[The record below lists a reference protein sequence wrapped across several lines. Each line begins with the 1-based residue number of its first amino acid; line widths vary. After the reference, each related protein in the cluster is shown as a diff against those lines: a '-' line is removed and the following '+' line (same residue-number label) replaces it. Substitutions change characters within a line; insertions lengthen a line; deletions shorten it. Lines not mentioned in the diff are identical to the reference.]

1 MPESDKLKGLL
12 ANSER
17 VGVIGSPS
25 STAKLMLDILGR
37 TADKKLV
44 GAFAIMEYTQDT
56 KDHYGLGQI
65 TEISLK
71 NIWSEDPTMRGL
83 IRQKGVV
90 SPITEKQD
98 THTADMIVSAV
109 FARATTGFEPSML
122 GTVPPTGT
130 WINLVDDDII
140 NELLASCKDELF
152 YLGRMYASKP
162 LLPMWFK
169 HFDKKEGGLGE
180 AYHIGIFGKTGS
192 GKSVL
197 AKMILLGYARNN
209 SMSLFVMDPQGE
221 FSDEFRG
228 ESDFKKV
235 LTEKL
240 SRTVEVCDLHN
251 LTLTGDNLFKKVL
264 LMSGFFD
271 ELKIFRLENKIH
283 AVDVVLKILKT
294 HKIDPWK
301 FYERRAFDIIW
312 AEIILDKNISKIYKG
327 KKYQDELRAE
337 VETSDV
343 EEMYKYWFK
352 ISNLFG
358 YTGRGKPVKIKD
370 LVGKITEEKGGPLI
384 IVNLS
389 REDVPRDLFWN
400 DDIKLVVINE
410 FLSRLASHAEE
421 IYRQGKKLNCLVVI
435 DEAHKLAPA
444 AVEKEDE
451 ELARIKKGLIDNV
464 RTTRKY
470 GLGWMFISQT
480 LSSLDK
486 EIINQLRIQIFGFGL
501 GWGVELRALQNIIG
515 GNPQA
520 IKLYQLFRDP
530 QSTPTKKEYP
540 FMAIGPISPLSFSSV
555 PLFFNALQFPSEFLR
570 KNKL

>member
-1 MPESDKLKGLL
+1 MD
-12 ANSER
+12 
-17 VGVIGSPS
+17 V
-25 STAKLMLDILGR
+25 LGR
-37 TADKKLV
+37 AADKKLV
-44 GAFAIMEYTQDT
+44 GAFAILEYIQDG
-56 KDHYGLGQI
+56 KDHYSLGQI
-65 TEISLK
+65 TEISLR

-83 IRQKGVV
+83 IRQKGVI
-90 SPITEKQD
+90 SPITGKQD
-98 THTADMIVSAV
+98 THTANMIVSAV
-109 FARATTGFEPSML
+109 FARATRGFEPSML

-169 HFDKKEGGLGE
+169 HFGDPDKGGLGE

-192 GKSVL
+192 GKSFL
-197 AKMILLGYARNN
+197 ARMVVLGYARDN
-209 SMSLFVMDPQGE
+209 SISLFIMDPQGE
-221 FSDEFRG
+221 FSKEFRG
-228 ESDFKKV
+228 ESDFKKA

-240 SRTVEVCDLHN
+240 SRTVEVCDLHD
-251 LTLTGDNLFKKVL
+251 LILTGDSLFKKVL

-271 ELKIFRLENKIH
+271 ELRIFRSENKIR
-283 AVDVVLKILKT
+283 AADVVLKILKG
-294 HKIDPWK
+294 HDIKPWK
-301 FYERRAFDIIW
+301 FYEREVFDIVW
-312 AEIILDKNISKIYKG
+312 TEIILDKNLSSIYKG
-327 KKYQDELRAE
+327 KSYQAELIAQ

-358 YTGRGKPVKIKD
+358 YRSGGKQVNIKE
-370 LVGKITEEKGGPLI
+370 LVEKITEEKGGPVI

-389 REDVPRDLFWN
+389 KEDVPEDLFWN

-410 FLSRLASHAEE
+410 FLNRLASHAEE
-421 IYRQGKKLNCLVVI
+421 LYKQNKKLNCLVVI

-444 AVEKEDE
+444 AVEEGDE
-451 ELARIKKGLIDNV
+451 ELALIKRGLIDNV

-486 EIINQLRIQIFGFGL
+486 EIINQLRVQIFGFGL
-501 GWGVELRALQNIIG
+501 GWGVELRALRDIIG
-515 GNPQA
+515 GNQQA

-540 FMAIGPISPLSFSSV
+540 FMAIGPISPLSFSSI
-555 PLFFNALQFPSEFLR
+555 PLFFTALHFPSEFMGA
-570 KNKL
+570 NKL